1 MVYESLIISMGNN
14 TIQRN
19 LTPKIYTSITNQ
31 MKLLSYCLTNS
42 GWKSSLNETQANMS
56 SFGIDRQVNE
66 HLVKL
71 SILIKIK

>member
-1 MVYESLIISMGNN
+1 MS
-14 TIQRN
+14 
-19 LTPKIYTSITNQ
+19 NQ